1 MITIAPAVATARVS
15 APSTLLLVDD
25 NPVNLQVLLRTLEG
39 HGHRLLVARDG
50 QAAIEI
56 ARRTSPD
63 LILLDVLMPGIGGF
77 DVCRT
82 LKADPALSG
91 IPILFLSALG
101 EVPDKVAGLA
111 VGAVDYI
118 TKPIQPDEVL
128 ARVDVHL
135 ARHRLERELRLANQ
149 RLNRELSRA
158 AEMQRLILPRQL
170 PRDARLHFAA
180 HYRTSRFVGGDY
192 YDVLPVPGERYM
204 VLTLDVSGHGAPAAI
219 VMAMIRTTVHAYAGN
234 RESPAAVLRHLHECF
249 ACLEESSVYATAVC
263 AIVDAGRGTL
273 RVACA
278 GHPPPVVWR
287 AGEGASRL
295 PCEATTPLLL
305 LALTDVPETEHAIAP
320 GDRILFYTDGVTD
333 RESPSGEQ
341 FAVDGLMR
349 SLDRIGLAPVDAAIA
364 DLVDDLERFAGGAE
378 PADDNTLL
386 LVGVEG

>member
-1 MITIAPAVATARVS
+1 VITIEPGVAARVS
-15 APSTLLLVDD
+15 TPSTLLLVDD
-25 NPVNLQVLLRTLEG
+25 NPVNLQVLLRTLDG
-39 HGHRLLVARDG
+39 QGHRLLVARDG
-50 QAAIEI
+50 QSAIDI

-63 LILLDVLMPGIGGF
+63 LLLLDVLMPGIGGF

-82 LKADPALSG
+82 LKADAALSN
-91 IPILFLSALG
+91 IPIIFLSALG

-158 AEMQRLILPRQL
+158 AEMQRLILPRRL
-170 PRDARLHFAA
+170 PQDARVRFAA

-192 YDVLPVPGERYM
+192 YDVLPLPGERYL
-204 VLTLDVSGHGAPAAI
+204 VVTLDVSGHGAPAAI
-219 VMAMIRTTVHAYAGN
+219 VMAMIRTTVHGWAGN
-234 RESPAAVLRHLHECF
+234 RESPAALLRHLHDCF
-249 ACLEESSVYATAVC
+249 ACLEDSSVYATAVC
-263 AIVDAGRGTL
+263 AVVDAGRGTL

-278 GHPPPVVWR
+278 GHPPPVLWR
-287 AGEGASRL
+287 AGAGASLL

-305 LALTDVPETEHAIAP
+305 MELAGVPETEHAITA

-333 RESPSGEQ
+333 RESASGDPY
-341 FAVDGLMR
+341 AADGLMR
-349 SLDRIGLAPVDAAIA
+349 ALARVGAASVEAAIA
-364 DLVDDLERFAGGAE
+364 GLVDDLERFAGPAE

-386 LVGVEG
+386 LLGID